1 MKCKDFFLYKLTFL
15 HLSSIHHTHHKE
27 WKNYTQKL
35 TFVGK
40 ANLNVCT
47 CVPEHNLKSNPRQST
62 PMIAASCR
70 SITGCDLISTARYYV
85 QCTTLS
91 LIFNVNEVPM
101 RNVKKH
107 YLYWNGLAPPTEW
120 FQSLCYLVSTSSQAR
135 YYVRWGMRN
144 DVWPRFP
151 VFFYL
156 YFGLQ
161 GVRNDA
167 SVQECTMAN
176 LQLHKILYCR
186 ISHISSGYKKS
197 IFSEFKNRVLK
208 VKKNWKKSTCT
219 KRMYPTSV

>member
-1 MKCKDFFLYKLTFL
+1 
-15 HLSSIHHTHHKE
+15 
-27 WKNYTQKL
+27 
-35 TFVGK
+35 
-40 ANLNVCT
+40 
-47 CVPEHNLKSNPRQST
+47 
-62 PMIAASCR
+62 MIAASCR

-101 RNVKKH
+101 RNVRKY

-135 YYVRWGMRN
+135 YYVRCGMRN

-186 ISHISSGYKKS
+186 ISHISSGHKKS
-197 IFSEFKNRVLK
+197 ISEFKNRILK
-208 VKKNWKKSTCT
+208 VFKKLKKIYMYITYVSYKRVKLQYEIPYILGMAIFWRFFFLWRTLLCLVITPGHCT
-219 KRMYPTSV
+219 IKMHTTATILTKLINKNMKSK